1 LTRMTAPTITLSK
14 EERRTF
20 FDALKMLHGHRC
32 PMSILGARLGLA
44 ARAHVGRHGE
54 SGDVTAL
61 YHHQTCAIDGI
72 QLALGTTGGNKN
84 IEARPE
90 GEHRLTATNKTKR
103 MYITVR
109 LSEEA
114 LRRGKEYAE
123 LRSAGGDPVKM
134 EEILLGLEEAL
145 EEELVEVLERI

>member
-1 LTRMTAPTITLSK
+1 MTALTTTLSK
-14 EERRTF
+14 EGRRTF
-20 FDALKMLHGHRC
+20 FDALHMLHGHRC

-72 QLALGTTGGNKN
+72 QLALGTTGGNNN
-84 IEARPE
+84 IEVRPE
-90 GEHRLTATNKTKR
+90 GEHRLTATNKTRR

-123 LRSAGGDPVKM
+123 LRRSGGDAARM
-134 EEILLGLEEAL
+134 EEILLDLEEAPQ
-145 EEELVEVLERI
+145 EELVEVLERI